1 MELPGMFRG
10 IGTGTSRWGGA
21 KRPSLR
27 RKGRLSKDIQLRAV
41 SHGNRANRRDK
52 GKRCETKSLRLDS
65 SRTDG
70 SKPGGMGQKS
80 LCKLNTVESTK
91 GKETKVYQVL
101 LLFFFLCLGRYML
114 SFPFFF
120 YFIIFPHTTSVSVLT
135 EQKYSGITL

>member
-21 KRPSLR
+21 KRASLR

-65 SRTDG
+65 SRTGG
-70 SKPGGMGQKS
+70 SKPGGIEQKS

-91 GKETKVYQVL
+91 GKETKV
-101 LLFFFLCLGRYML
+101 
-114 SFPFFF
+114 
-120 YFIIFPHTTSVSVLT
+120 
-135 EQKYSGITL
+135 